1 MSVLTEY
8 YRYQGNKF
16 KERICI
22 SYIDVIIAVKNV
34 SRLGLIFYNIGAM

>member
-16 KERICI
+16 KDRIRI
-22 SYIDVIIAVKNV
+22 SNIDVIIAVENV
-34 SRLGLIFYNIGAM
+34 SRLGLIFYNIGPM